1 MPVLPL
7 ETLDHGGDLEKREV
21 QDTSRQQVTEIRC
34 QLYESSRALGKPF
47 GDSRSAGK
55 TNASLKYRNEG
66 FLGYHTPDVALE
78 KPFRR
83 FRRNT

>member
-34 QLYESSRALGKPF
+34 QLYESSRALGKPS
-47 GDSRSAGK
+47 GDSRSASK

-78 KPFRR
+78 KPFQR
-83 FRRNT
+83 FRRDT